1 MELITYFSLSEK
13 GVLQE
18 RIKRERV
25 KEREKTDIKKRDK
38 QKKKKDEEPTM
49 TMIVNFNSSYKTTL
63 LIIIVF

>member
-38 QKKKKDEEPTM
+38 
-49 TMIVNFNSSYKTTL
+49 
-63 LIIIVF
+63 